1 MGAFHTRL
9 LPRTWRWFGIV
20 MRAVHLVAVILLGA
34 ALLGAPPRLSVAW
47 VGSTLLVTGVLM
59 FALEQWK
66 TQEHM
71 FQLAGAGQI
80 AKLALVAWM
89 MLDPS
94 RATALFW
101 LILLWSAVFAHAPA
115 GFRHA
120 PIAELLGIS
129 RGAGR

>member
-1 MGAFHTRL
+1 MAAYHARL
-9 LPRTWRWFGIV
+9 LPRAWRWFGIV
-20 MRAVHLVAVILLGA
+20 MRALHLVAVVLLGA
-34 ALLGAPPRLSVAW
+34 ALLGAPPSVSVVW
-47 VGSTLLVTGVLM
+47 VGSTLLVTGALM

-66 TQEHM
+66 THEHL

-89 MLDPS
+89 MLEPS
-94 RATALFW
+94 CARPIYW
-101 LILLWSAVFAHAPA
+101 LIVVWSAVFAHAPA

-120 PIAELLGIS
+120 HIADLLGIA